1 MVKIVSRIDKPKMLS
16 SPKVAIVIVNWNKKD
31 YLLSLLNSLR
41 NIDNENYEIV
51 VVDNASTD
59 GSSEAIR
66 YQFPNIH
73 TIVNP
78 QNIGGTGGF
87 NTGMRHALQK
97 GVYEYIWLLDNDVQV
112 ENNTLSELITAMGND
127 QTIGIA
133 GSRIVDTERRDITV
147 EAGAFIRWDTI
158 DVSPLFRNKKSL
170 DVENQIEDVDYVA
183 ACSALIKVSALDNVG
198 LMDERFFFFW
208 DDMDWGLQFKE
219 NGYRVVAVLNSIV
232 YHPAF
237 TEKRNS
243 IIDFYYGTRNA
254 LLTYSKHTNS
264 VKRIPIFFKYI
275 SLLSKCLVFL
285 GLTGHKDLML
295 VGVEGIKDFIIGGWG
310 GKSLENIIPKTLD
323 KASEIPKETHKVL
336 ILNSGNR
343 NEIFATLNELT
354 HILPNADFTLLI
366 NDDRWDLFEDG
377 FKQVI
382 KLNSMKQHKLT
393 YNLMIFT
400 KIMFKNYDI
409 AVNSKYP
416 SPFSFAVKKVYDF
429 NHSTKEFIESKNDLK
444 NVWKLIL
451 SSILGEL
458 VGILLL
464 PVIYISSLRHG
475 KA

>member
-1 MVKIVSRIDKPKMLS
+1 MLS

-31 YLLSLLNSLR
+31 HLISLLGFLGSITYN
-41 NIDNENYEIV
+41 DYEII
-51 VVDNASTD
+51 VVDNGSTD
-59 GSSEAIR
+59 GSAEAIR
-66 YQFPNIH
+66 EQFTTIH
-73 TIVNP
+73 IIANRE
-78 QNIGGTGGF
+78 NIGGTGGF
-87 NTGMRHALQK
+87 NTGMRYALDK
-97 GVYEYIWLLDNDVQV
+97 GVYKYIWLLDNDVQV
-112 ENNTLSELITAMGND
+112 ENNTLNELIKPMEED
-127 QTIGIA
+127 ETIGLA
-133 GSRIVDTERRDITV
+133 GSRILDTERKDITV

-170 DVENQIEDVDYVA
+170 DVETQIEDVDYVA
-183 ACSALIKVSALDNVG
+183 VCSALIKVSALDKVG

-219 NGYRVVAVLNSIV
+219 NGYRVVAILNSIV

-295 VGVEGIKDFIIGGWG
+295 VGVKGIKDFIIGRWG

-323 KASEIPKETHKVL
+323 KASDIPKETHKVL

-343 NEIFATLNELT
+343 NEIFATLNQLG
-354 HILPNADFTLLI
+354 HILPDADFNLLI
-366 NDDRWDLFEDG
+366 NDDRCDLFDDG

-429 NHSTKEFIESKNDLK
+429 NYSTKEFIESKNDLK
-444 NVWKLIL
+444 NIWKLIL
-451 SSILGEL
+451 SSVLGEL